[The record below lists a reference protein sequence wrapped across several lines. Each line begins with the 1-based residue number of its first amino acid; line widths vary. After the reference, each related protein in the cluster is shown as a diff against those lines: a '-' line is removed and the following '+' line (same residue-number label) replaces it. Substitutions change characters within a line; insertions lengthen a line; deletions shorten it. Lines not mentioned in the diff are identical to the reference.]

1 MMKRLLLS
9 GAALSMMAGLAMAQ
23 APADPVQNTNP
34 PAPVSPHAIAPQN
47 APADA
52 AADNA
57 TQNQESPNLYSNL
70 QGADLVDGQD
80 KSLGRVA
87 DVILDSSGQLRQIVV
102 GHGGLLGIG
111 ETLRAVDAAELP
123 QVQDGKVRM
132 PDMTTASLESLPQYN
147 YPEAETG
154 RASTSGSAAPATTEA
169 PAAAN
174 APAGTVATGGN
185 QPGSTTDLNANSSAA
200 PASGEAANTAA
211 ASSDMASGAAVSGS
225 DMWPASYLVGA
236 KITNAQES
244 AAINDLR
251 FEGNKVAAALVDK
264 GSLGLGSDV
273 SEVPFTN
280 LALAGSPKSPKI
292 TLKSGTPNIAVEGQ
306 APAANQ

>member
-9 GAALSMMAGLAMAQ
+9 GAALSIMTSVALAQ
-23 APADPVQNTNP
+23 APAE
-34 PAPVSPHAIAPQN
+34 PAQSTGQPAQTSPSAIAPSN
-47 APADA
+47 APDDA
-52 AADNA
+52 AANNA
-57 TQNQESPNLYSNL
+57 AQNQENPNLYSNL

-87 DVILDSSGQLRQIVV
+87 DMILDSSGQLRQIII

-111 ETLRAVDAAELP
+111 ETLRVVDTAELP
-123 QVQDGKVRM
+123 RVQDGKVRM
-132 PDMTTASLESLPQYN
+132 PDMTTASLESLPEFS

-154 RASTSGSAAPATTEA
+154 RASTSSSASPATTSA
-169 PAAAN
+169 PAAE

-185 QPGSTTDLNANSSAA
+185 QPGSTPDLNANSSA
-200 PASGEAANTAA
+200 PTTGEAATTAA
-211 ASSDMASGAAVSGS
+211 ASADMTSGAAVSGS

-236 KITNAQES
+236 KITNAQDS

-251 FEGNKVAAALVDK
+251 FDGNRVAAALVDK

-273 SEVPFTN
+273 SEVAFTN
-280 LALAGSPKSPKI
+280 LAIAGSPKSPEI
-292 TLKSGTPNIAVEGQ
+292 TLKSGTPNLAVDGA